1 MIFLT
6 AAAICTLAHL
16 LDIFDTY
23 LCTTITKK
31 YCSRK
36 RLTVTGT
43 HHILIGWEE
52 TPHVVAHPDRHP
64 MCLITWGRRV
74 ALYIVLLTLDRVLMT
89 RLLEHAA
96 AAAAAANDPYH
107 RTMLI
112 ANVEQGTS

>member
-1 MIFLT
+1 
-6 AAAICTLAHL
+6 
-16 LDIFDTY
+16 
-23 LCTTITKK
+23 
-31 YCSRK
+31 
-36 RLTVTGT
+36 
-43 HHILIGWEE
+43 
-52 TPHVVAHPDRHP
+52 

-96 AAAAAANDPYH
+96 AAAAANDPYH

>member
-1 MIFLT
+1 
-6 AAAICTLAHL
+6 
-16 LDIFDTY
+16 
-23 LCTTITKK
+23 
-31 YCSRK
+31 
-36 RLTVTGT
+36 
-43 HHILIGWEE
+43 
-52 TPHVVAHPDRHP
+52 